1 MKIGRFIT
9 CAAACAAL
17 SASPVYAK
25 DKSGPTGLALQQIQA
40 RDFETTSEVLF
51 PAVVTV
57 LQDAGYRIS
66 EADKSSGFVAGVGS
80 AEQKLTFNW
89 FWGIGKKKT
98 VPVVSAFIEQR
109 GPSLARL
116 RLNFVMSKSKSRENM
131 SDETPISD
139 PAVYKDA
146 FEKIEKEVFVRQ
158 AMNAPAMAQ
167 AAKVEQPPAPSK
179 PAVNPA
185 VKCVTCN

>member
-1 MKIGRFIT
+1 MKFHRVAFL
-9 CAAACAAL
+9 AAAGAAL
-17 SASPVYAK
+17 APIPAVAK
-25 DKSGPTGLALQQIQA
+25 DKNALTGLALQQIQA
-40 RDFETTSEVLF
+40 RDFETTAEVLF
-51 PAVVTV
+51 PSVVSV

-66 EADKSSGFVAGVGS
+66 EADKASGFVSGVGS

-89 FWGIGKKKT
+89 FWGFGKKKT

-109 GPSLARL
+109 GPNISRL

-158 AMNAPAMAQ
+158 AMNAPPVVQ
-167 AAKVEQPPAPSK
+167 PVKIEQPATATSALAK
-179 PAVNPA
+179 PAVT
-185 VKCVTCN
+185 CTTCN